1 MHYGHPQQ
9 KQIVGCVPIG
19 VGLVAA
25 SLTGEALAPAR
36 TKTAAARA
44 KPQPSRPFRP
54 DCLTPIQL
62 ASDGQDLHGLYV
74 LLILDV
80 PLDDGQGCPTHGR
93 SEVTVV

>member
-44 KPQPSRPFRP
+44 N
-54 DCLTPIQL
+54 L
-62 ASDGQDLHGLYV
+62 ASV
-74 LLILDV
+74 
-80 PLDDGQGCPTHGR
+80 
-93 SEVTVV
+93 